1 MHYIIK
7 YDSQLYGRTVTCLED
22 VISGTPKKFPNLES
36 AKGYAKRSCFTR
48 PQFIKQKD

>member
-7 YDSQLYGRTVTCLED
+7 YDSQLSGRTVTCLAD
-22 VISGTPKKFPNLES
+22 VITEEPKKFPNLES